1 MCSLIRASLVR
12 YLSKQFQLC
21 FFVCAHYIN
30 FLLFLMMPYAW
41 TWWNSCFF
49 IIFANLNSRK
59 IRFLLVS
66 IEMRKISWFLT
77 KAEKI
82 FERIPAK
89 GNICFLLSN
98 FLHFNFMTNQHLF
111 TDQFFYQKKERWD
124 RRKKI
129 NE

>member
-1 MCSLIRASLVR
+1 MFIDTGISCSLL
-12 YLSKQFQLC
+12 KQTISIVFLRLC
-21 FFVCAHYIN
+21 TLHQFPFIFDDAICLN
-30 FLLFLMMPYAW
+30 LMEFL
-41 TWWNSCFF
+41 FF

-111 TDQFFYQKKERWD
+111 TDQFFYRKKERWD